1 MIHQAI
7 QLIRNQ
13 LNQYIPTVSGQE
25 QVVIGNIAFNEAQ
38 DQDKIKDKVVITLVN
53 LEEESTLKNSKNFQL
68 KNNKVVYHDQPVYM
82 NLYLLMSANYGIE
95 KYDIALKNLSKVIEF
110 FQSHRLINLLN
121 SPQEDS
127 DDEVKEIELT
137 MELFA
142 LSFEQV
148 NYLWGS
154 LGGKQLPFAL
164 YKARLVA
171 IKTDKPQKIGELIEE
186 ISATDEAF

>member
-53 LEEESTLKNSKNFQL
+53 LEEESTLKNNKSFQL
-68 KNNKVVYHDQPVYM
+68 NNNKVVYHDQPVYM
-82 NLYLLMSANYGIE
+82 NLYLLMSANYSIE

-121 SPQEDS
+121 SPQEDT

-171 IKTDKPQKIGELIEE
+171 IKADKPQKIGELIEE